1 MEPLQE
7 MVKGEVPAQ
16 GDMTEGTLVPPRG
29 PRPATSSLGSLG
41 QNATLFSAS
50 VHPLGNEWKNPA
62 LQRRLEGGREC
73 SAGAQGVETQ
83 DTLSD

>member
-16 GDMTEGTLVPPRG
+16 GDMTEGILVPPQG
-29 PRPATSSLGSLG
+29 THPAIFPPSPLPTPCPGSLG

-50 VHPLGNEWKNPA
+50 VHPLGNEWKNRA
-62 LQRRLEGGREC
+62 LQRRLEGGSALREC
-73 SAGAQGVETQ
+73 RRF
-83 DTLSD
+83 